1 MVIAQSELL
10 RAGQR
15 RPPMKSQV
23 RAGLQKT
30 AFPCHSNRDSM
41 LAEGLQA
48 LLAEQGLVLY
58 IDWQDASMPPDPSR
72 ETAARLQQ
80 RIKASDWFLFLATAN
95 SMASRWCP
103 WELGYAD
110 CLKPLDRIA
119 IVPTSDGRSTH
130 GTNICSSIGAW
141 MLPAA
146 VICSGCQPAA
156 TRGSTSAASPP
167 FEAKPCRCI
176 NV

>member
-1 MVIAQSELL
+1 MAIAQSELL

-15 RPPMKSQV
+15 RPLTKSQV

-30 AFPCHSNRDSM
+30 AFLCHSHRDSQ

-48 LLAEQGLVLY
+48 LLAEQGVALY
-58 IDWQDASMPPDPSR
+58 IDWQDASMPLEPNR

-80 RIKASDWFLFLATAN
+80 RIKTSDWFLFLATTN

-110 CLKPLDRIA
+110 GQKPLDRIA
-119 IVPTSDGRSTH
+119 IVPTSDGKSTH
-130 GTNICSSIGAW
+130 GNEYLQLYRRVDVSNAGELLW
-141 MLPAA
+141 VP
-146 VICSGCQPAA
+146 P
-156 TRGSTSAASPP
+156 GSNQGQYIRNVP
-167 FEAKPCRCI
+167 FL
-176 NV
+176 

>member
-1 MVIAQSELL
+1 MAIAQSELL

-15 RPPMKSQV
+15 RPLMKSQI
-23 RAGLQKT
+23 RPGLQKT
-30 AFPCHSNRDSM
+30 AFLCHGHRDSA

-48 LLAEQGLVLY
+48 LLAEQGVALY
-58 IDWQDASMPPDPSR
+58 IDWQDATMPPEPNR

-110 CLKPLDRIA
+110 GQKPLDRIA
-119 IVPTSDGRSTH
+119 IVPTSDGRSAH
-130 GTNICSSIGAW
+130 GNEYLQLYRRVDASSAGDLLW
-141 MLPAA
+141 VPA
-146 VICSGCQPAA
+146 
-156 TRGSTSAASPP
+156 GSNQGQYVRSVP
-167 FEAKPCRCI
+167 FL
-176 NV
+176 